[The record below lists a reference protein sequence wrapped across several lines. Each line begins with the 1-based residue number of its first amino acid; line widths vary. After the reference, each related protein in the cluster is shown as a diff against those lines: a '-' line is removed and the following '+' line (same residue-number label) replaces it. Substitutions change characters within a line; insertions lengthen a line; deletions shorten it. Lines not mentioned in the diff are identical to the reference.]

1 MLLFSWVFFK
11 LRDTQISSKGHRC
24 GYPDPEGYTYFG
36 KLVQGGVVARGDGDG
51 WGTTGPNMQ
60 DGVVA
65 AAGPGAGLGHAVH
78 AGLYTGPEQR
88 PLHTWSKNSG
98 NKVIATYSSLHF
110 CLLRQTN

>member
-65 AAGPGAGLGHAVH
+65 AAGLGAGPGTCRARR
-78 AGLYTGPEQR
+78 A
-88 PLHTWSKNSG
+88 LHRAKTETS
-98 NKVIATYSSLHF
+98 THLE
-110 CLLRQTN
+110 